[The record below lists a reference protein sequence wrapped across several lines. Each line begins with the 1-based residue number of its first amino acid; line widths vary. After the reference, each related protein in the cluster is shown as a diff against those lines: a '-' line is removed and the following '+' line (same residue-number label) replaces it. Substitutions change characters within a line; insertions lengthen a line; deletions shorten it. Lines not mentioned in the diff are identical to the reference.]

1 MTRDRFPPSIDDL
14 HQCALAE
21 FELDEDAQ
29 HVFEAIYAAM
39 LQNYIAALKLLRL
52 RRQRVAPWKSSA
64 S

>member
-1 MTRDRFPPSIDDL
+1 MRLDELSIDDL

-29 HVFEAIYAAM
+29 HVFQAIYSAM
-39 LQNYIAALKLLRL
+39 LENYIAALRLLRL
-52 RRQRVAPWKSSA
+52 RRQGIAPWESSA